1 MGKGEREPE
10 KRHEFFPRSPLFVP
24 HAVEE
29 GGAPLKG
36 QMQDFQLTLPYIL
49 RRAEQLYGYRE
60 IVTRRP
66 DKSFHRHA
74 YADFVSRSKKLAV
87 ALKKLGIESGDRV
100 GTLGWNTYQ
109 HLEAY
114 FGVPCSGAVL
124 HTLNPRLHEDD
135 LSYIADHA
143 ADRVMFVDETLVPV
157 FQKFRDRTKIEH
169 AVIVTESAD
178 VPEGMISY
186 EDLLADADEEEFE
199 YPEFD
204 EYQAAALCYTSG
216 TTGRP
221 KGALYSHRSTV
232 LHSMMVAMG
241 NTFALSE
248 RDCVLPVVPM
258 FHVNAWGM
266 PYASVLVGAKLMMP
280 GPHLDPAS
288 VIEDFV
294 QEKVT
299 FTAGVPTVFLA
310 VLQAL
315 DAEPGKHDLSA
326 LRALAIG
333 GSAAPKAVIK
343 AFEERHGLKV
353 VHAWGMTEMSPIGTV
368 ANLTSEMEQLPE
380 DEQLEYRA
388 KQGYPVPFV
397 EVRARGD
404 EGFVPWDDRS
414 MGELEVR
421 GPWVASSYYEA
432 PEGDEKFT
440 DDGWFKT
447 GDIVTIDEYGFI
459 KIQDRAKDLIKSG
472 GEWISSVELE
482 NALMAHD
489 AVAQAAVIAMPHEK
503 WDERPLAVIVL
514 KEGQSVT
521 EDELREHLQ
530 KDFAKFWLPD
540 AYEFVESIPMTATGK
555 FQKLKLREQF
565 KDYQPAQS

>member
-1 MGKGEREPE
+1 M
-10 KRHEFFPRSPLFVP
+10 L
-24 HAVEE
+24 E
-29 GGAPLKG
+29 GLA
-36 QMQDFQLTLPYIL
+36 QDYQLTLPAIL

-66 DKSFHRHA
+66 DKSFHRHTF
-74 YADFVSRSKKLAV
+74 ADFVSRSKKLAV
-87 ALKKLGIESGDRV
+87 ALKKLGLEDGDRV

-114 FGVPCSGAVL
+114 FGAPCSGAVL

-135 LSYIADHA
+135 LSFIANHA
-143 ADRVMFVDETLVPV
+143 EDRVMLVDEPLVPV
-157 FQKFRDRTKIEH
+157 FQKFRERTNVEH
-169 AVIVTESAD
+169 AIVVTEGGD

-186 EDLLADADEEEFE
+186 EDLLSDADEAGFE
-199 YPEFD
+199 YRDFD
-204 EYQAAALCYTSG
+204 EKQAAAMCYTSG

-258 FHVNAWGM
+258 FHVNAWGL
-266 PYASVLVGAKLMMP
+266 PFASVLVGAKLMMP
-280 GPHLDPAS
+280 GPHLDPES
-288 VIEDFV
+288 MLEDLE
-294 QEKVT
+294 QEEVT

-315 DAEPGKHDLSA
+315 DAEPGRYDLSK
-326 LRALAIG
+326 LRSMVIG
-333 GSAAPKAVIK
+333 GSAAPKGVIE
-343 AFEERHGLKV
+343 AFEKRHGIDV

-368 ANLTSEMEQLPE
+368 ANLPTVVEALPD
-380 DEQLEYRA
+380 DEKLEYRA
-388 KQGYPVPFV
+388 KQGNPVPFV
-397 EVRARGD
+397 EIRARGD
-404 EGFVPWDDRS
+404 EGFVPWDGKS
-414 MGELEVR
+414 LGELEVR
-421 GPWVASSYYEA
+421 GPWVARRYYNA
-432 PEGDEKFT
+432 PEGDDKFT
-440 DDGWFKT
+440 DDGWFTT

-459 KIQDRAKDLIKSG
+459 KITDRTKDLIKSG

-482 NALMAHD
+482 NALMAHP
-489 AVAQAAVIAMPHEK
+489 AVSQAAVIAIPHEK
-503 WDERPLAVIVL
+503 WDERPLAAIVL
-514 KEGQSVT
+514 KEGESAT
-521 EDELREHLQ
+521 EEDLRAHLE

-565 KDYQPAQS
+565 EGYAPATG

>member
-1 MGKGEREPE
+1 M
-10 KRHEFFPRSPLFVP
+10 L
-24 HAVEE
+24 E
-29 GGAPLKG
+29 GLV
-36 QMQDFQLTLPYIL
+36 QDFQLTLPYFL

-66 DKSFHRHA
+66 DRSFHRHT

-87 ALKKLGIESGDRV
+87 ALGNLGLEPGDRV

-114 FGVPCSGAVL
+114 FGVPSSGLVL

-135 LSYIADHA
+135 LAYIAGHA
-143 ADRVMFVDETLVPV
+143 EDRVMLVDETLVPV
-157 FQKFRDRTKIEH
+157 FEKFRGRTGVEH
-169 AVIVTESAD
+169 AVVVTEGGD

-186 EDLLADADEEEFE
+186 EDLIGASDEAEFE
-199 YPEFD
+199 YPDFD
-204 EYQAAALCYTSG
+204 ENQAAAMCYTSG

-232 LHSMMVAMG
+232 LHSMMAAMG

-248 RDCVLPVVPM
+248 ADCVLPVVPM
-258 FHVNAWGM
+258 FHVNAWGL
-266 PYASVLVGAKLMMP
+266 PFASVLVGAKLMMP
-280 GPHLDPAS
+280 GPNLDAAS
-288 VIEDFV
+288 LLEDL
-294 QEKVT
+294 ELEEVT
-299 FTAGVPTVFLA
+299 LTAGVPTVFLA

-315 DAEPGKHDLSA
+315 DAEPERYDLSK
-326 LRALAIG
+326 LRSMVIG
-333 GSAAPKAVIK
+333 GSAAPKGVIK
-343 AFEERHGLKV
+343 DYKERHGIEVL
-353 VHAWGMTEMSPIGTV
+353 HAWGMTEMSPIGTV
-368 ANLTSEMEQLPE
+368 ANLTTEMKKLPE
-380 DEQLEYRA
+380 EEQLEYQA

-397 EVRARGD
+397 EIRARGD
-404 EGFVPWDDRS
+404 EGMVPWDGES

-432 PEGDEKFT
+432 PEGDDKFT

-447 GDIVTIDEYGFI
+447 GDVVTIDRFGFI
-459 KIQDRAKDLIKSG
+459 KITDRSKDLIKSG

-482 NALMAHD
+482 NALMAHP
-489 AVAQAAVIAMPHEK
+489 AVSQACVIAIPHEK
-503 WDERPLAVIVL
+503 WDERPLAAIVL
-514 KEGQSVT
+514 REGESAT
-521 EDELREHLQ
+521 EDELHTHLEE
-530 KDFAKFWLPD
+530 DFAGFWLPD

-565 KDYQPAQS
+565 EGYTSPES

>member
-1 MGKGEREPE
+1 M
-10 KRHEFFPRSPLFVP
+10 L
-24 HAVEE
+24 E
-29 GGAPLKG
+29 GLA
-36 QMQDFQLTLPYIL
+36 QDYQLTLPAIL

-66 DKSFHRHA
+66 DKSFHRHTF
-74 YADFVSRSKKLAV
+74 ADFVSRSKKLAV
-87 ALKKLGIESGDRV
+87 ALKKLGLEDGDRV

-114 FGVPCSGAVL
+114 FGAPCSGAVL

-135 LSYIADHA
+135 LSFIANHA
-143 ADRVMFVDETLVPV
+143 EDRVMLVDETLVPI
-157 FQKFRDRTKIEH
+157 FQKFRERTNVEH
-169 AVIVTESAD
+169 AVVVTAGGD
-178 VPEGMISY
+178 VPEGMTSY
-186 EDLLADADEEEFE
+186 EDLLSDADEAGFE
-199 YPEFD
+199 YRDFD
-204 EYQAAALCYTSG
+204 EKQAAAMCYTSG

-258 FHVNAWGM
+258 FHVNAWGL
-266 PYASVLVGAKLMMP
+266 PFASVLVGAKLMMP
-280 GPHLDPAS
+280 GPHLDPES
-288 VIEDFV
+288 MLEDLE
-294 QEKVT
+294 QEEVT

-315 DAEPGKHDLSA
+315 DAEPGRYDLSK
-326 LRALAIG
+326 LRSMVIG
-333 GSAAPKAVIK
+333 GSAAPKGVIE
-343 AFEERHGLKV
+343 AFEKRHGIDV

-368 ANLTSEMEQLPE
+368 ANLPTVVEALPD
-380 DEQLEYRA
+380 DEKLEYRA
-388 KQGYPVPFV
+388 KQGNPVPFV
-397 EVRARGD
+397 EIRARGD
-404 EGFVPWDDRS
+404 GGFVPWDGKS
-414 MGELEVR
+414 LGELEVR
-421 GPWVASSYYEA
+421 GPWVARRYYNA
-432 PEGDEKFT
+432 PEGDDKFT
-440 DDGWFKT
+440 DDGWFTT

-459 KIQDRAKDLIKSG
+459 KITDRTKDLIKSG

-482 NALMAHD
+482 NALMAHP
-489 AVAQAAVIAMPHEK
+489 AVSQAAVIAIPHEK
-503 WDERPLAVIVL
+503 WDERPLAAIVL
-514 KEGQSVT
+514 KEGESAT
-521 EDELREHLQ
+521 EEDLRAHLE

-565 KDYQPAQS
+565 EGYAPATG

>member
-1 MGKGEREPE
+1 MKG
-10 KRHEFFPRSPLFVP
+10 L
-24 HAVEE
+24 A
-29 GGAPLKG
+29 
-36 QMQDFQLTLPYIL
+36 QNFQLTLPYIL
-49 RRAEQLYGYRE
+49 RRADQLYGYRE

-66 DKSFHRHA
+66 DKSFHRYT

-87 ALKKLGIESGDRV
+87 ALKKLGVESGDRV

-135 LSYIADHA
+135 LTFIADHA
-143 ADRVMFVDETLVPV
+143 GDKVMLVDETLVSV
-157 FQKFRDRTKIEH
+157 WEKFRDRVGVEH
-169 AVIVTESAD
+169 AIVVTESGEA
-178 VPEGMISY
+178 PEGMISY
-186 EDLLADADEEEFE
+186 EELLADADESDFE
-199 YPEFD
+199 YPDFD
-204 EYQAAALCYTSG
+204 ENQAAAMCYTSG

-232 LHSMMVAMG
+232 LHSMMAAMG
-241 NTFALSE
+241 NTFSLTES
-248 RDCVLPVVPM
+248 DCVLPVVPM
-258 FHVNAWGM
+258 FHVNAWGL

-288 VIEDFV
+288 MLEDF
-294 QEKVT
+294 EEEAVT

-315 DAEPGKHDLSA
+315 DAEPEKYDLSKMHSMI
-326 LRALAIG
+326 IG
-333 GSAAPKAVIK
+333 GAAVPKGVIK
-343 AFEERHGLKV
+343 AYEERHGINV

-368 ANLTSEMEQLPE
+368 STLNSEIEKLSEEEQL
-380 DEQLEYRA
+380 DYRA
-388 KQGYPVPFV
+388 KQGYPVPLV
-397 EVRARGD
+397 EIRARGE
-404 EGFVPWDDRS
+404 EGFAAWDGES
-414 MGELEVR
+414 LGELEVR

-432 PEGDEKFT
+432 PEGDDKFT

-447 GDIVTIDEYGFI
+447 GDIVTIDKYGFI
-459 KIQDRAKDLIKSG
+459 KITDRSKDLIKSG

-482 NALMAHD
+482 NALMAHP
-489 AVAQAAVIAMPHEK
+489 AVAQAAVIAIPHEK
-503 WDERPLAVIVL
+503 WDERPLAAIVL
-514 KEGQSVT
+514 KEGESAT
-521 EDELREHLQ
+521 EEDLHGHLE

-565 KDYQPAQS
+565 EGYTPAKS

>member
-1 MGKGEREPE
+1 M
-10 KRHEFFPRSPLFVP
+10 L
-24 HAVEE
+24 E
-29 GGAPLKG
+29 GLIQAY
-36 QMQDFQLTLPYIL
+36 QLTLPAIL
-49 RRAEQLYGYRE
+49 RRAEQLHGYRE

-66 DKSFHRHA
+66 DKSLHRHTF
-74 YADFVSRSKKLAV
+74 ADFASRSKKLAV
-87 ALKKLGIESGDRV
+87 ALKKLGLEDGDRV

-135 LSYIADHA
+135 LSYIANHA
-143 ADRVMFVDETLVPV
+143 EDRVMLVDEALVPV
-157 FQKFRDRTKIEH
+157 FQKFREKTNIEH
-169 AVIVTESAD
+169 AVVVTEGGEIPD
-178 VPEGMISY
+178 GMISY
-186 EDLLADADEEEFE
+186 EDLLADADGTDFE

-204 EYQAAALCYTSG
+204 ERRAAAMCYTSG

-232 LHSMMVAMG
+232 LHSMMVSMG

-258 FHVNAWGM
+258 FHVNAWGL

-288 VIEDFV
+288 LLEDFE
-294 QEKVT
+294 QEGVT

-315 DAEPGKHDLSA
+315 DAEPKKYDLSK
-326 LRALAIG
+326 LRSMVIG
-333 GSAAPKAVIK
+333 GSAVPKGVVE
-343 AFEERHGLKV
+343 AFGERHGIDV
-353 VHAWGMTEMSPIGTV
+353 VHAWGMTEMSPIGSV
-368 ANLTSEMEQLPE
+368 AHLTTEMRKLPE
-380 DEQLEYRA
+380 EEQLEYKA

-404 EGFVPWDDRS
+404 EGFAPWDGES
-414 MGELEVR
+414 LGELEVR

-432 PEGDEKFT
+432 PEGADKFT
-440 DDGWFKT
+440 EDGWFKT
-447 GDIVTIDEYGFI
+447 GDIVTIDGFGFI
-459 KIQDRAKDLIKSG
+459 KIADRSKDLIKSG
-472 GEWISSVELE
+472 GEWISSVDLE
-482 NALMAHD
+482 NALMAHP
-489 AVAQAAVIAMPHEK
+489 AVSQAAVIAIPHER
-503 WDERPLAVIVL
+503 WDERPLAAVVL
-514 KEGQSVT
+514 KEGENAT
-521 EDELREHLQ
+521 EEDLHAHLE

-565 KDYQPAQS
+565 EGYAPTKG

>member
-1 MGKGEREPE
+1 V
-10 KRHEFFPRSPLFVP
+10 L
-24 HAVEE
+24 E
-29 GGAPLKG
+29 GLA
-36 QMQDFQLTLPYIL
+36 QDYQLTLPAIL

-66 DKSFHRHA
+66 DKSFHRHTF
-74 YADFVSRSKKLAV
+74 ADFVSRSKKLAV
-87 ALKKLGIESGDRV
+87 ALKKLGLEDGDRV

-114 FGVPCSGAVL
+114 FGAPCSGAVL

-135 LSYIADHA
+135 LSFIANHA
-143 ADRVMFVDETLVPV
+143 EDRVMLVDEPLVPV
-157 FQKFRDRTKIEH
+157 FQKFRERTNVEH
-169 AVIVTESAD
+169 AIVVTEGGD

-186 EDLLADADEEEFE
+186 EDLLSDADEAGFE
-199 YPEFD
+199 YRDFD
-204 EYQAAALCYTSG
+204 EKQAAAMCYTSG

-258 FHVNAWGM
+258 FHVNAWGL
-266 PYASVLVGAKLMMP
+266 PFASVLVGAKLMMP
-280 GPHLDPAS
+280 GPHLDPES
-288 VIEDFV
+288 MLEDLE
-294 QEKVT
+294 QEEVT

-315 DAEPGKHDLSA
+315 DAEPGRYDLSK
-326 LRALAIG
+326 LRSMVIG
-333 GSAAPKAVIK
+333 GSAAPKGVIE
-343 AFEERHGLKV
+343 AFEKRHGIDV

-368 ANLTSEMEQLPE
+368 ANLPTVVEALPD
-380 DEQLEYRA
+380 DEKLEYRA
-388 KQGYPVPFV
+388 KQGNPVPFV
-397 EVRARGD
+397 EIRARGD
-404 EGFVPWDDRS
+404 EGFVPWDGKS
-414 MGELEVR
+414 LGELEVR
-421 GPWVASSYYEA
+421 GPWVARRYYNA
-432 PEGDEKFT
+432 PEGDDKFT
-440 DDGWFKT
+440 DDGWFTT

-459 KIQDRAKDLIKSG
+459 KITDRTKDLIKSG

-482 NALMAHD
+482 NALMAHP
-489 AVAQAAVIAMPHEK
+489 AVSQAAVIAIPHEK
-503 WDERPLAVIVL
+503 WDERPLAAIVL
-514 KEGQSVT
+514 KEGESAT
-521 EDELREHLQ
+521 EEDLRAHLE

-565 KDYQPAQS
+565 EGYAPATG

>member
-1 MGKGEREPE
+1 M
-10 KRHEFFPRSPLFVP
+10 L
-24 HAVEE
+24 E
-29 GGAPLKG
+29 GLA
-36 QMQDFQLTLPYIL
+36 QDYQLTLPAIL

-66 DKSFHRHA
+66 DKSFHRHTF
-74 YADFVSRSKKLAV
+74 ADFVSRSKKLAV
-87 ALKKLGIESGDRV
+87 ALKKLGLEDGDRV

-114 FGVPCSGAVL
+114 FGAPCSGAVL

-135 LSYIADHA
+135 LSFIANHA
-143 ADRVMFVDETLVPV
+143 EDRVMLVDEPLVPV
-157 FQKFRDRTKIEH
+157 FQKFRGRTNVEH
-169 AVIVTESAD
+169 AVVVTEGGD

-186 EDLLADADEEEFE
+186 EDLLSDADEADFE
-199 YPEFD
+199 YRDFE
-204 EYQAAALCYTSG
+204 EKQAAAMCYTSG

-258 FHVNAWGM
+258 FHVNAWGL
-266 PYASVLVGAKLMMP
+266 PFASVLVGAKLMMP
-280 GPHLDPAS
+280 GPHLDPES
-288 VIEDFV
+288 MLEDLE
-294 QEKVT
+294 QEEVT

-315 DAEPGKHDLSA
+315 DAEPGRYDLSK
-326 LRALAIG
+326 LRSMVIG
-333 GSAAPKAVIK
+333 GSAAPKGVIE
-343 AFEERHGLKV
+343 AFEKRHGIDV
-353 VHAWGMTEMSPIGTV
+353 IHAWGMTEMSPIGTV
-368 ANLTSEMEQLPE
+368 ANLPTVVEALPE
-380 DEQLEYRA
+380 DEKLEYRA
-388 KQGYPVPFV
+388 KQGNPVPFV
-397 EVRARGD
+397 EIRARGD
-404 EGFVPWDDRS
+404 EGFVPWDGKS
-414 MGELEVR
+414 LGELEVR
-421 GPWVASSYYEA
+421 GPWVARRYYNA
-432 PEGDEKFT
+432 PEGDDKFT
-440 DDGWFKT
+440 DDGWFTT

-459 KIQDRAKDLIKSG
+459 KITDRTKDLIKSG

-482 NALMAHD
+482 NALMAHP
-489 AVAQAAVIAMPHEK
+489 AVSQAAVIAIPHEK
-503 WDERPLAVIVL
+503 WDERPLAAIVL
-514 KEGQSVT
+514 KEGESAT
-521 EDELREHLQ
+521 EEDLQAHLE

-565 KDYQPAQS
+565 EGYAPATG

>member
-1 MGKGEREPE
+1 M
-10 KRHEFFPRSPLFVP
+10 L
-24 HAVEE
+24 E
-29 GGAPLKG
+29 GLA
-36 QMQDFQLTLPYIL
+36 QDYQLTLPAIL

-66 DKSFHRHA
+66 DKSFHRHTF
-74 YADFVSRSKKLAV
+74 ADFVSRSKKLAV
-87 ALKKLGIESGDRV
+87 ALKKLGLEDGDRV

-114 FGVPCSGAVL
+114 FGAPCSGAVL

-135 LSYIADHA
+135 LSFIANHA
-143 ADRVMFVDETLVPV
+143 EDRVMLVDEVLVPV
-157 FQKFRDRTKIEH
+157 FQKFRERTNVEH
-169 AVIVTESAD
+169 AIVVTEGGE

-186 EDLLADADEEEFE
+186 EALLADADEADFE
-199 YPEFD
+199 YRDFD
-204 EYQAAALCYTSG
+204 EKQAAAMCYTSG

-232 LHSMMVAMG
+232 LHSMMAAMG

-258 FHVNAWGM
+258 FHVNAWGL
-266 PYASVLVGAKLMMP
+266 PFASVLVGAKLMMP
-280 GPHLDPAS
+280 GPHLDPES
-288 VIEDFV
+288 MLEDLE
-294 QEKVT
+294 QEEVT

-315 DAEPGKHDLSA
+315 DAEPGRYDLTK
-326 LRALAIG
+326 LRSMVIG
-333 GSAAPKAVIK
+333 GSAAPKGVIE
-343 AFEERHGLKV
+343 AFEKRHGIDV

-368 ANLTSEMEQLPE
+368 ANLPTVVEALPE
-380 DEQLEYRA
+380 DEKLEYRA
-388 KQGYPVPFV
+388 KQGNPVPFV
-397 EVRARGD
+397 EIRARGD
-404 EGFVPWDDRS
+404 EGFVPWDGKS
-414 MGELEVR
+414 LGELEVR
-421 GPWVASSYYEA
+421 GPWVAKRYYNA
-432 PEGDEKFT
+432 PEGDDKFT
-440 DDGWFKT
+440 DDGWFTT

-459 KIQDRAKDLIKSG
+459 KITDRTKDLIKSG

-482 NALMAHD
+482 NALMAHP
-489 AVAQAAVIAMPHEK
+489 AVSQAAVIAIPHEK
-503 WDERPLAVIVL
+503 WDERPLAAIVL
-514 KEGQSVT
+514 KEGESAT
-521 EDELREHLQ
+521 EEDLRAHLE

-565 KDYQPAQS
+565 EGYAPATG

>member
-1 MGKGEREPE
+1 M
-10 KRHEFFPRSPLFVP
+10 L
-24 HAVEE
+24 E
-29 GGAPLKG
+29 GLV
-36 QMQDFQLTLPYIL
+36 QDYQLTLPTIL

-66 DKSFHRHA
+66 DKSFHRHTF
-74 YADFVSRSKKLAV
+74 ADFASRSKKLAV
-87 ALKKLGIESGDRV
+87 ALKKLGLEDGDRV

-135 LSYIADHA
+135 LSFIATHA
-143 ADRVMFVDETLVPV
+143 GDRVMLVDESLVPV
-157 FQKFRDRTKIEH
+157 FQKFRENTNVEH
-169 AVIVTESAD
+169 AVVVTEGGD
-178 VPEGMISY
+178 VPDGMISY
-186 EDLLADADEEEFE
+186 EDLLSDADESEFE
-199 YPEFD
+199 YRDFD
-204 EYQAAALCYTSG
+204 EKQAAAMCYTSG

-232 LHSMMVAMG
+232 LHSMMAAMG
-241 NTFALSE
+241 NTFGLSE

-258 FHVNAWGM
+258 FHVNAWGL
-266 PYASVLVGAKLMMP
+266 PFASVLVGAKLMMP

-288 VIEDFV
+288 VLEDFE
-294 QEKVT
+294 QEGVT

-310 VLQAL
+310 VLDAL
-315 DAEPGKHDLSA
+315 DAEPDRYDLSG
-326 LRALAIG
+326 LKSMVIG
-333 GSAAPKAVIK
+333 GSAAPKGMIEAYEK
-343 AFEERHGLKV
+343 RHGIDV

-368 ANLTSEMEQLPE
+368 ANLTTETDDLPE
-380 DEQLEYRA
+380 DEKLDYRA
-388 KQGYPVPFV
+388 KQGYPVPLV
-397 EVRARGD
+397 EIRARGD
-404 EGFVPWDDRS
+404 EGFAPWDGES

-432 PEGDEKFT
+432 PEGDDKFT
-440 DDGWFKT
+440 DDGWFRT
-447 GDIVTIDEYGFI
+447 GDIVTIDSRGFI
-459 KIQDRAKDLIKSG
+459 KITDRTKDLVKSG

-482 NALMAHD
+482 NALMAHPS
-489 AVAQAAVIAMPHEK
+489 VAQAAVIAIPDEK
-503 WDERPLAVIVL
+503 WDERPLAAIVL
-514 KEGQSVT
+514 REGESAT
-521 EDELREHLQ
+521 EEDLSSHLE

-565 KDYQPAQS
+565 EGYAPTKG

>member
-1 MGKGEREPE
+1 M
-10 KRHEFFPRSPLFVP
+10 L
-24 HAVEE
+24 E
-29 GGAPLKG
+29 GLIQAY
-36 QMQDFQLTLPYIL
+36 QLTLPAIL
-49 RRAEQLYGYRE
+49 RRAEQLHGYRE

-66 DKSFHRHA
+66 DKSLHRHTF
-74 YADFVSRSKKLAV
+74 ADFASRSKKLAV
-87 ALKKLGIESGDRV
+87 ALKKLGLEDGERV

-135 LSYIADHA
+135 LSYIANHA
-143 ADRVMFVDETLVPV
+143 EDRVMLVDETLVPV
-157 FQKFRDRTKIEH
+157 FQKFREKTNIEH
-169 AVIVTESAD
+169 AVVVTEGGEIPD
-178 VPEGMISY
+178 GMISY
-186 EDLLADADEEEFE
+186 EDLLADADGADFE

-204 EYQAAALCYTSG
+204 ERRAAAMCYTSG

-232 LHSMMVAMG
+232 LHSMMVSMG

-258 FHVNAWGM
+258 FHVNAWGL

-288 VIEDFV
+288 LLEDFE
-294 QEKVT
+294 QEGVT

-315 DAEPGKHDLSA
+315 DAEPKKYDLSK
-326 LRALAIG
+326 LRSMVIG
-333 GSAAPKAVIK
+333 GSAVPKGVVE
-343 AFEERHGLKV
+343 AFGERHGIDV
-353 VHAWGMTEMSPIGTV
+353 VHAWGMTEMSPIGSV
-368 ANLTSEMEQLPE
+368 AHLTTEMRKLPE
-380 DEQLEYRA
+380 EEQLEYKA

-404 EGFVPWDDRS
+404 EGFAPWDGES
-414 MGELEVR
+414 LGELEVR

-432 PEGDEKFT
+432 PEGADKFT

-447 GDIVTIDEYGFI
+447 GDIVTIDGFGFI
-459 KIQDRAKDLIKSG
+459 KIADRSKDLIKSG
-472 GEWISSVELE
+472 GEWISSVDLE
-482 NALMAHD
+482 NALMAHP
-489 AVAQAAVIAMPHEK
+489 AVSQAAVIAIPHER
-503 WDERPLAVIVL
+503 WDERPLAAVVL
-514 KEGQSVT
+514 KEGENAT
-521 EDELREHLQ
+521 EEDLHAHLE

-565 KDYQPAQS
+565 EGYAPTKG

>member
-1 MGKGEREPE
+1 M
-10 KRHEFFPRSPLFVP
+10 L
-24 HAVEE
+24 E
-29 GGAPLKG
+29 GLIQAY
-36 QMQDFQLTLPYIL
+36 QLTLPAIL
-49 RRAEQLYGYRE
+49 RRAEQLHGYRE

-66 DKSFHRHA
+66 DKSLHRHTF
-74 YADFVSRSKKLAV
+74 ADFASRSKKLAV
-87 ALKKLGIESGDRV
+87 ALKKLGLEDGDRV

-135 LSYIADHA
+135 LSYIANHA
-143 ADRVMFVDETLVPV
+143 EDRVMLVDETLVPV
-157 FQKFRDRTKIEH
+157 FQKFREKTNIEH
-169 AVIVTESAD
+169 AVVVTEGGEIPD
-178 VPEGMISY
+178 GMISY
-186 EDLLADADEEEFE
+186 EDLLADADGADFE

-204 EYQAAALCYTSG
+204 ERRAAAMCYTSG

-232 LHSMMVAMG
+232 LHSMMVSMG

-258 FHVNAWGM
+258 FHVNAWGL

-288 VIEDFV
+288 LLEDFE
-294 QEKVT
+294 QEGVT

-315 DAEPGKHDLSA
+315 DAEPKKYDLSK
-326 LRALAIG
+326 LRSMVIG
-333 GSAAPKAVIK
+333 GSAVPKGVVE
-343 AFEERHGLKV
+343 AFGERHGIDV
-353 VHAWGMTEMSPIGTV
+353 VHAWGMTEMSPIGSV
-368 ANLTSEMEQLPE
+368 AHLTTEMRKLPE
-380 DEQLEYRA
+380 EEQLEYKA

-404 EGFVPWDDRS
+404 EGFAPWDGES
-414 MGELEVR
+414 LGELEVR

-432 PEGDEKFT
+432 PEGADKFT

-447 GDIVTIDEYGFI
+447 GDIVTIDGFGFI
-459 KIQDRAKDLIKSG
+459 KIADRSKDLIKSG
-472 GEWISSVELE
+472 GEWISSVDLE
-482 NALMAHD
+482 NALMAHP
-489 AVAQAAVIAMPHEK
+489 AVSQAAVIAIPHER
-503 WDERPLAVIVL
+503 WDERPLAAVVL
-514 KEGQSVT
+514 KEGESAT
-521 EDELREHLQ
+521 EEDLHAHLE

-565 KDYQPAQS
+565 EGYAPTKG

>member
-1 MGKGEREPE
+1 M
-10 KRHEFFPRSPLFVP
+10 L
-24 HAVEE
+24 E
-29 GGAPLKG
+29 GLV
-36 QMQDFQLTLPYIL
+36 QDYQLTLPAVL

-66 DKSFHRHA
+66 DKSFHRHTF
-74 YADFVSRSKKLAV
+74 ADFVSRSKKLAV
-87 ALKKLGIESGDRV
+87 ALKKLGLEDGDRV

-135 LSYIADHA
+135 LSFIADHA
-143 ADRVMFVDETLVPV
+143 GDKVMLVDETLVPV
-157 FQKFRDRTKIEH
+157 WQKFGGETGIEH
-169 AVIVTESAD
+169 AVLVTEGGD

-186 EDLLADADEEEFE
+186 EDLLSDADESDFE
-199 YPEFD
+199 YRDFD
-204 EYQAAALCYTSG
+204 EKQAAAMCYTSG
-216 TTGRP
+216 TTGHP

-232 LHSMMVAMG
+232 LHSMMAAMG

-248 RDCVLPVVPM
+248 RECILPVVPM
-258 FHVNAWGM
+258 FHVNAWGL

-288 VIEDFV
+288 LLEDFE
-294 QEKVT
+294 QEGVT

-315 DAEPGKHDLSA
+315 DEEPEKHDLSG
-326 LRALAIG
+326 LHSMVIG
-333 GSAAPKAVIK
+333 GSAAPKGMIEAYEK
-343 AFEERHGLKV
+343 RHGINV

-368 ANLTSEMEQLPE
+368 ANLTTQMEDLSE
-380 DEQLEYRA
+380 DEKLDYRA

-397 EVRARGD
+397 EIRARGD
-404 EGFVPWDDRS
+404 EGFVPWDGES

-421 GPWVASSYYEA
+421 GPWVASSYYESS
-432 PEGDEKFT
+432 EGDDKFT
-440 DDGWFKT
+440 EDGWFAT
-447 GDIVTIDEYGFI
+447 GDIVTIDRFGFI
-459 KIQDRAKDLIKSG
+459 KITDRSKDLIKSG

-482 NALMAHD
+482 NALMAHP
-489 AVAQAAVIAMPHEK
+489 AVSQAAVIAIPHEK
-503 WDERPLAVIVL
+503 WDERPLAAIVL
-514 KEGQSVT
+514 KEGESAT
-521 EDELREHLQ
+521 EEDLQAHLE

-565 KDYQPAQS
+565 EGYAPA

>member
-1 MGKGEREPE
+1 
-10 KRHEFFPRSPLFVP
+10 
-24 HAVEE
+24 
-29 GGAPLKG
+29 
-36 QMQDFQLTLPYIL
+36 
-49 RRAEQLYGYRE
+49 
-60 IVTRRP
+60 
-66 DKSFHRHA
+66 
-74 YADFVSRSKKLAV
+74 
-87 ALKKLGIESGDRV
+87 
-100 GTLGWNTYQ
+100 NTYQ

-114 FGVPCSGAVL
+114 FGVPSSGAVL

-135 LSYIADHA
+135 LTYITDHA
-143 ADRVMFVDETLVPV
+143 SDRVMLVDETLVPV
-157 FQKFRDRTKIEH
+157 FQKFRDRVNVEY
-169 AVIVTESAD
+169 AIVVAESGDA
-178 VPEGMISY
+178 PEGMLSY
-186 EDLLADADEEEFE
+186 EELLADANESEFE

-204 EYQAAALCYTSG
+204 EDQAAALCYTSG

-232 LHSMMVAMG
+232 LHSMMVSLG

-248 RDCVLPVVPM
+248 ADCVLPVVPM

-288 VIEDFV
+288 VIEDFE

-310 VLQAL
+310 VLQTL
-315 DAEPGKHDLSA
+315 DKEQGQHDLSA
-326 LRALAIG
+326 LRAMAIG
-333 GSAAPKAVIK
+333 GSAVPKGVIK
-343 AFEERHGLKV
+343 AFDERHGLKV
-353 VHAWGMTEMSPIGTV
+353 VHAWGMTEMSPIGSV
-368 ANLTSEMEQLPE
+368 ANLPTPVREASEEEQL
-380 DEQLEYRA
+380 DYKA

-397 EVRARGD
+397 EIRARGD
-404 EGFVPWDDRS
+404 EGFAPWDGES

-432 PEGDEKFT
+432 PEGADKFT

-459 KIQDRAKDLIKSG
+459 KIMDRSKDLIKSG
-472 GEWISSVELE
+472 GEWISSVDLE
-482 NALMAHD
+482 NALMAHP
-489 AVAQAAVIAMPHEK
+489 AVSQAAVIAIPHEK
-503 WDERPLAVIVL
+503 WDERPLAAIVL
-514 KEGQSVT
+514 KEGESAT
-521 EDELREHLQ
+521 EEELHEHLA

-565 KDYQPAQS
+565 EGYTSAKN